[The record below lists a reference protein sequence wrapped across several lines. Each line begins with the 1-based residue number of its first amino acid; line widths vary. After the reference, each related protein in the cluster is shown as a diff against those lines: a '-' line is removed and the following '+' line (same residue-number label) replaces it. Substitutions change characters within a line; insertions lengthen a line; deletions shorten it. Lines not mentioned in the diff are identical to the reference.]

1 MRIVHHKTD
10 DILTS
15 DRTIDPSTHLAKM
28 GQDRAKRNSEEKLG
42 REFRKI
48 ISEDKLGRETWKNK
62 DQIPKTNDQGPKA
75 KDQ

>member
-1 MRIVHHKTD
+1 
-10 DILTS
+10 
-15 DRTIDPSTHLAKM
+15 M

-75 KDQ
+75 KYQ